1 MEQGGTMAA
10 GPGVSMQSCSPA
22 RELSVSVQQ
31 GGNQT
36 HGDRVKTEEVTGKN
50 ATRALFFLDNL
61 FWDLGYQ
68 WLTAKSAHYVGE
80 YCCFLCMFYRFE
92 IHLWVPYTH
101 NNSRLISAAYL
112 YKDWYYFLVRLKSR

>member
-1 MEQGGTMAA
+1 MEQGGTMAT

-50 ATRALFFLDNL
+50 ATRALFFVAL
-61 FWDLGYQ
+61 
-68 WLTAKSAHYVGE
+68 
-80 YCCFLCMFYRFE
+80 
-92 IHLWVPYTH
+92 
-101 NNSRLISAAYL
+101 LII
-112 YKDWYYFLVRLKSR
+112 YFGTWAING